1 MTNATRQ
8 PDKPRSSSEPELD
21 ESTRTFL
28 RLAIM
33 AILGGALAFIAVI
46 LIFAPDQVRR
56 LANPMA
62 GIAIALTSWALVK
75 MGRFRASVM
84 VLTVGTWLVATAIA
98 ISSGGIRTPVVY
110 SLPVIVFFAGWLL
123 GSRTAIAI
131 AVLSV
136 TTYLALAILEY
147 QGRLPQIPYTPVFMH
162 WVIQATII
170 VIAAAAIVYL
180 RNSHARQVEEV
191 RALTTEL
198 TRQRAEAESAQALK
212 DSLNNLQCTLEATDE
227 GIFGYDGHDQ
237 SGKLLFA
244 NDRFF
249 DIWKIPQEERAST
262 GRTEIIAAAR
272 KLFTDPDAEVKRIG
286 QILAMSVVHEDKV
299 ALNDGRM
306 LFRRSIPLTEGSQ
319 VSRVWSFRDIT
330 TEERSKA
337 ELQAS
342 RDEAQ
347 RANAAKS
354 EFLSRMSHELRTPLH
369 AIMGMTAMARRR
381 MADAR
386 GIEHLDKA
394 KAAADHLLSV
404 INDILDISKIDAGKM
419 HLEHIAFRP
428 AQVLE
433 SVVNLVGHKAAE
445 KGLHLAID
453 CSPGV
458 LDLCLRGDPL
468 RLGQI
473 LLNLAGNAV
482 KFTEAGTIT
491 IRILLAESPADRV
504 MLRFEVEDTGI
515 GVSAEDSQ
523 RLFIAFEQADG
534 SMTRKY
540 GGTGLGL
547 AISRKLARLMGGEVG
562 FECPTTVGSRFWF
575 SACFE
580 PAPDEARS
588 ASALAD
594 AEAGET
600 SLRRRHPGAQLLV
613 AEDEPIGRE
622 IAVDLLLSAGLRVDT
637 AEDGQAAL
645 NLARSRRYDLILM
658 DMQMPRLNGVDATR
672 AIRAGSLNTTTPIVA
687 MTANAFESD
696 RRLCLD
702 AGMSD
707 HIGKPV
713 EPALLFQTVLKWLDH
728 APAAPAPRQGSSDPD
743 PGDA

>member
-1 MTNATRQ
+1 MTIATSHS
-8 PDKPRSSSEPELD
+8 DILRSSREPELD

-33 AILGGALAFIAVI
+33 AILGGSLAFIAVI

-62 GIAIALTSWALVK
+62 GIGIALTSWALLK
-75 MGRFRASVM
+75 KERFRAGIM

-98 ISSGGIRTPVVY
+98 ISSGGVRTPVVY

-123 GSRTAIAI
+123 GSRMAIAM

-136 TTYLALAILEY
+136 TTYLALAILEH
-147 QGRLPQIPYTPVFMH
+147 QGRLPQIPYTPAFMH

-170 VIAAAAIVYL
+170 AIAAAAIVYL

-198 TRQRAEAESAQALK
+198 TKQRAEAEAAQALK
-212 DSLNNLQCTLEATDE
+212 NSLNNLQCTLEATDE
-227 GIFGYDGHDQ
+227 GIFGYDGRDQ

-249 DIWKIPQEERAST
+249 DIWKIPPEERAST
-262 GRTEIIAAAR
+262 GRAEIIAAAR
-272 KLFTDPDAEVKRIG
+272 KLFINPDAGVERIG
-286 QILAMSVVHEDKV
+286 EILAMGVVHEDTV
-299 ALNDGRM
+299 ALNDGRV
-306 LFRRSIPLTEGSQ
+306 LYRRSIPLAEGSQ

-330 TEERSKA
+330 AEERSKA

-342 RDEAQ
+342 RDDAQ

-369 AIMGMTAMARRR
+369 AIMGMTTMARRR

-428 AQVLE
+428 AEVLE

-458 LDLCLRGDPL
+458 LDLSLRGDPL

-491 IRILLAESPADRV
+491 IRIRLAEPPADRV

-562 FECPTTVGSRFWF
+562 FECPTTGGSRFWF

-580 PAPDEARS
+580 PAPDEVRTAP
-588 ASALAD
+588 AFAD
-594 AEAGET
+594 AEAGEA
-600 SLRRRHPGAQLLV
+600 SLRRRHPGAHLLV
-613 AEDEPIGRE
+613 AEDEPVSRE
-622 IAVDLLLSAGLRVDT
+622 IALDLLLSAGLRVDT
-637 AEDGQAAL
+637 ATDGEAAL
-645 NLARSRRYDLILM
+645 DLARGRRYDLILM

-672 AIRAGSLNTTTPIVA
+672 AIRAESPNTATPIVA

-702 AGMSD
+702 AGMND

-728 APAAPAPRQGSSDPD
+728 PPAGPSARKGSSDPD
-743 PGDA
+743 PGGA